1 MNPFKIFIVCV
12 ALSTS
17 AFAVPADVTTCFS
30 PRQHCAAA
38 LIDALNKAEKKIY
51 VHAYSF
57 THPDI
62 AAALVAAK
70 KRGVDVQVHMDKNRI
85 AEKYSVFPLFVEN
98 AFAISIQDKPPIA
111 HNKIMIVDED
121 LVITGSFN
129 WTKNAAKNEE
139 NLNFIHS
146 KELAKV
152 YLENWE
158 RVTEVKNAQTKLN

>member
-1 MNPFKIFIVCV
+1 MNLFKVFIVCV
-12 ALSTS
+12 SLGAP
-17 AFAVPADVTTCFS
+17 AFAIPADVTTCFS
-30 PRQHCAAA
+30 PRQNCTAA
-38 LIDALNKAEKKIY
+38 LLDALNKAEEKIY

-62 AAALVAAK
+62 AAALVVAK

-85 AEKYSVFPLFVEN
+85 AEKYSVFPLFIEN
-98 AFAISIQDKPPIA
+98 AFAVSIQDEPPIA
-111 HNKIMIVDED
+111 HNKIMIIDED

-139 NLNFIHS
+139 NLNFIRS
-146 KELAKV
+146 KELTKV

-158 RVTEVKNAQTKLN
+158 RVTNE